1 MLTLEFLLK
10 LTYLC
15 IIDFSYSTQH
25 AQGKIIGKQNKY
37 EAITRKLFKNEWEN
51 PVKKGNLSNKAKQ
64 RIVMIV
70 CLRQYKRIQHG
81 SHTCT
86 HVILC

>member
-10 LTYLC
+10 LAYLS
-15 IIDFSYSTQH
+15 IIDFSDSTQH

-37 EAITRKLFKNEWEN
+37 GALTGKLFKNEWEN
-51 PVKKGNLSNKAKQ
+51 PVKKRNLSNKAKQ

-70 CLRQYKRIQHG
+70 CLRQYN
-81 SHTCT
+81 
-86 HVILC
+86 